1 MVTRIEIL
9 KWAFLP
15 VCFFYYVENDDC
27 MVFLI

>member
-9 KWAFLP
+9 KWAYLP